1 MKFEGGSA
9 KLVTDKSKFYDSRFY
24 HSMNKHGFGDMWE
37 AYEVT
42 TLDGYILTTFHVP
55 AQTATSKGSVLVQ
68 HGHKQD
74 GSSWIDSYGDEM
86 PPQLQLAYHGY
97 DVWIGNN
104 RGTEYSQRHLTYES
118 AGASAQDFWDFS
130 WADMAY
136 DDVANIAGIK
146 SVTGE
151 DKITYLGYSQG
162 TIQMH
167 YALAHDEHLWF
178 RDNLKRAI
186 HLAPCFV
193 MTFPDTQL
201 YYNNRIA
208 TFRDNGIYAINGPN
222 WEADL
227 QRICDVYGWFFCSL
241 FKRFVA
247 SEEPY
252 SVKAEQHFI

>member
-1 MKFEGGSA
+1 MKFEGGGA
-9 KLVTDKSKFYDSRFY
+9 KLITDKSKFYDSKFY
-24 HSMNKHGFGDMWE
+24 HAMNKHGFGDMWE

-118 AGASAQDFWDFS
+118 AGASAKDFWDFS

-167 YALAHDEHLWF
+167 YALAHDEDLWF
-178 RDNLKRAI
+178 QDNLKRAI

-193 MTFPDTQL
+193 MNYRETHNSS
-201 YYNNRIA
+201 Y
-208 TFRDNGIYAINGPN
+208 
-222 WEADL
+222 
-227 QRICDVYGWFFCSL
+227 
-241 FKRFVA
+241 
-247 SEEPY
+247 
-252 SVKAEQHFI
+252 H